1 MHICIDARMFSPK
14 FTGIGRYTHELVK
27 QFLLLK
33 PDWKFTLFLNKKQY
47 DAFTLE
53 IKNNSAY
60 AKIDIELFIAD
71 ETIYSLQEQT
81 TFLQKLN
88 KIDANIFWFPHFNV
102 PYFFNKNFI
111 VTVHDLTLSKFPGKK
126 MNSFIH
132 RFVYFKILRHA
143 LQKSKH
149 ILTVSENTK
158 TDIITDEKIN
168 KDKITIA
175 YNAVGNEFFEY
186 NKSINCEDFEKLEAK
201 FSIKKSQYFL
211 YTGQHREHKNIIT
224 LVKAF
229 HKFITQQDNNTFK
242 LILTGKENPLYTEVN
257 NYIELHGLKKS
268 IILTGLVSETEL
280 LSLYKNAKCYIFPSL
295 YEGFGIPP
303 LEAMAMNTPVI
314 ASNAACIPEICEDA
328 AIYFNSKDENMLAQ
342 KMQDIVQNKWLVEK
356 LIASGKNQLEKYDWK
371 KSAIIIIKKFEE
383 FS

>member
-1 MHICIDARMFSPK
+1 MHLCIDARIFSSK

-33 PDWKFTLFLNKKQY
+33 PGWKFTLFLNKEQH
-47 DAFTLE
+47 DIFTLE
-53 IKNNSAY
+53 IKNNSVY
-60 AKIDIELFIAD
+60 AKIDIELLIAH
-71 ETIYSLQEQT
+71 ETMYSLQEQT
-81 TFLQKLN
+81 TFLHKLN
-88 KIDANIFWFPHFNV
+88 KIDADIFWFPHFNV
-102 PYFFNKNFI
+102 PYFFNKKFI

-126 MNSFIH
+126 MNSLIH

-143 LQKSKH
+143 LEKSKH
-149 ILTVSENTK
+149 ILTVSNNTK
-158 TDIITDEKIN
+158 TDIITDEKIDKN
-168 KDKITIA
+168 KITIA

-186 NKSINCEDFEKLEAK
+186 NKSVNNEDFVKLQTK

-224 LVKAF
+224 LVQAF
-229 HKFITQQDNNTFK
+229 HVFIKKQKNNLFK
-242 LILTGKENPLYTEVN
+242 LVLTGKPNPLYTEVKK
-257 NYIELHGLKKS
+257 YIELHTLDKS
-268 IILTGLVSETEL
+268 IFLTGLVSETEL

-314 ASNAACIPEICEDA
+314 ASNSSCIPEICEDA

-342 KMQDIVQNKWLVEK
+342 KMQEIVKNKWLSEK
-356 LIASGKNQLEKYDWK
+356 LIASGKNQIQKYDWK
-371 KSAIIIIKKFEE
+371 KSAVIIIKKFEE